1 MVKVA
6 LTIAGSDP
14 SGGAGIQADLKT
26 FHQHGVYGS
35 AVVSLLTV
43 QNTRRVSRVE
53 VTPAGLVG
61 EQLDAVLEDLPV
73 AAAKTGALGS
83 PENVCAVADRF
94 AAARIPLVVDPVR
107 TAKHDG
113 ASLLSADA
121 RRALLDRL
129 LPAATLLTANID
141 EAAWLT
147 EREVRDLDAA
157 RAAADQLC
165 AWGARAVLIK
175 GGHLDGTEAV
185 DLLVIGRERHALRAP
200 RIAQRHTHG
209 VGCSLAAAIT
219 ANLALGLP
227 LLAACERGKRWV
239 HAAIAGAPG
248 IGQGIGAVDHFAPLP
263 ELTSPGGDER

>member
-53 VTPAGLVG
+53 VMPAGLVA
-61 EQLDAVLEDLPV
+61 EQLDAVLEDLPI

-83 PENVCAVADRF
+83 PEIVGAVAARF
-94 AAARIPLVVDPVR
+94 AAGDIPLVVDPVR

-113 ASLLSADA
+113 ASLLSSGA
-121 RRALLDRL
+121 RRALLDQL
-129 LPAATLLTANID
+129 LPAAALITANAD

-147 EREVRDLDAA
+147 EREVRDLEGA
-157 RAAADQLC
+157 RAAAERLC
-165 AWGARAVLIK
+165 ALGARAVLIK
-175 GGHLDGTEAV
+175 GGHLPGDEAV
-185 DLLVIGRERHALRAP
+185 DTLAIGRERHDLRAP

-227 LLAACERGKRWV
+227 LLAACERGKRWL

-248 IGQGIGAVDHFAPLP
+248 VGQGIGAVDHFAPLP
-263 ELTSPGGDER
+263 PFISPAGGER